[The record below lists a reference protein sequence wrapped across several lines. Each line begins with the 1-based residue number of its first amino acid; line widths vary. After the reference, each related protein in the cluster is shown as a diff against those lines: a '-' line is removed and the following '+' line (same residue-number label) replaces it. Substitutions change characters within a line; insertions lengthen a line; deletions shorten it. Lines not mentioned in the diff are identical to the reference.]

1 MKKRMLIIA
10 LVLSAVNSAKAGN
23 VGEQQARQK
32 AAAFMTGKA
41 TTRGATSLTRVY
53 LPLQTKSA
61 AWSVVDAPIYV
72 YNLEGGGYVIVSGDD
87 RTADILGF
95 SEKGA
100 LDADRLPANMKSW
113 LQSYVRKIESIPVSA
128 MPRRK
133 ASTRGGST
141 KEPIATKLKTEW
153 GQDYPYN
160 LHTPKLEIK
169 WHKRDTTINAA
180 TGCVAT
186 AMSMI
191 MNYYRY
197 PSKVLKALPS
207 FEGTCDVPVV
217 DKDTDEQDTVK
228 NVKWKTEDIA
238 ANTPIDWNNIKDK
251 YNKRSEDAGI
261 EAVSKLMMYCG
272 SAVGM
277 QYGFESSADN
287 ASMMKGLKEVFGYQ
301 DVYMLND
308 FEYDDEGWVDAIY
321 HEMSQAGPVLFGGQT
336 PTQSGHQFVLD
347 GYQSKDG
354 KDYFWVNW
362 GWDGEDNGYM
372 LLSVMEP
379 GWIINDEGESEG
391 FTEIQDMVCGLGFD
405 GKGFTKV
412 PNNLFYAYEF
422 ELGEDGKQY
431 SRSSESEPFQ
441 ITEYYVEFGNIHVV
455 EQTLQCAVGI
465 YDASN
470 KMVARTNMSDKDGM
484 KIEFMYYSYVE
495 PSETKADNT
504 FPIGKGLSDGV
515 YTLKLICAEPNTENW
530 ESMQGADDLTVKM
543 TVSGNKCSFKYNG
556 GSTAIHK
563 VTAETPANMDNAWY
577 SLSGVRFDIK
587 PTAKGVYIHQGR
599 KVVVK

>member
-10 LVLSAVNSAKAGN
+10 LVLSAVNSAWAGH

-251 YNKRSEDAGI
+251 YNRSSKDAEI
-261 EAVSKLMMYCG
+261 QAVSRLMQYCG
-272 SAVGM
+272 SAANM
-277 QYGFESSADN
+277 QYGLESSADN

-308 FEYDDEGWVDAIY
+308 FEYDDQGWVDAIY
-321 HEMSQAGPVLFGGQT
+321 TEMSQAGPVMFGGQT

-347 GYQSKDG
+347 GYQSKEG

-530 ESMQGADDLTVKM
+530 ESMQGADDLTVQM

>member
-10 LVLSAVNSAKAGN
+10 LVLSAVNSAWAGH

-32 AAAFMTGKA
+32 VAAFMTGRA
-41 TTRGATSLTRVY
+41 TTRGVATMTRVY

-61 AWSVVDAPIYV
+61 SWSTTDAPIYF
-72 YNLEGGGYVIVSGDD
+72 YNIEGGGYVIVSGDD

-113 LQSYVRKIESIPVSA
+113 LQGYVRKIESIPASA

-133 ASTRGGST
+133 ASTRGETT
-141 KEPIATKLKTEW
+141 KTTIATKLKTEW

-160 LHTPKLEIK
+160 LHTPELKIK
-169 WHKRDTTINAA
+169 WHLKDTTIHAA

-217 DKDTDEQDTVK
+217 DKDTGEQDTVK
-228 NVKWKTEDIA
+228 NVKWKAEDIA

-251 YNKRSEDAGI
+251 YNRSSKDAEI
-261 EAVSKLMMYCG
+261 QAVSRLMQYCG
-272 SAVGM
+272 SAANM
-277 QYGFESSADN
+277 QYGLESSADN

-321 HEMSQAGPVLFGGQT
+321 HEMSQAGPVLFGGLT
-336 PTQSGHQFVLD
+336 PTNGGHQFILD

-362 GWDGEDNGYM
+362 GWDGDDNGYM

-391 FTEIQDMVCGLGFD
+391 FTENQDLLCGLGYD
-405 GKGFTKV
+405 GKGITTV

-431 SRSSESEPFQ
+431 SRSSESESFQ
-441 ITEYYVEFGNIHVV
+441 ITDYYVRFGNVHLV
-455 EQTLQCAVGI
+455 EQTLQCAVGV
-465 YDASN
+465 YDSSN
-470 KMVARTNMSDKDGM
+470 HLAGITNMSKKEGTSL
-484 KIEFMYYSYVE
+484 EFMYYSYVE
-495 PSETKADNT
+495 PSETKTDNT

-515 YTLKLICAEPNTENW
+515 YTVKLVCAEPNTDKW
-530 ESMQGADDLTVKM
+530 EPMQGADDLALKM
-543 TVSGNKCSFKYNG
+543 TVSGNKCSFKYDDG
-556 GSTAIHK
+556 ATAIQK
-563 VTAETPANMDNAWY
+563 VTVETSANTDNAWY
-577 SLSGVRFDIK
+577 SLSGVRLDIK

>member
-277 QYGFESSADN
+277 QYGFESRADN
-287 ASMMKGLKEVFGYQ
+287 AGMMKGLKEAFGYH

-308 FEYDDEGWVDAIY
+308 FEYDDQGWVDAIY
-321 HEMSQAGPVLFGGQT
+321 TEMSQAGPVMFGGQT

-347 GYQSKDG
+347 GYQSKEG

-563 VTAETPANMDNAWY
+563 VTAETPAIMDNAWY

>member
-277 QYGFESSADN
+277 QYGFESRADN

-308 FEYDDEGWVDAIY
+308 FEYDDQGWVDAIY
-321 HEMSQAGPVLFGGQT
+321 TEMSQAGPVMFGGQT

-347 GYQSKDG
+347 GYQSKEG

>member
-308 FEYDDEGWVDAIY
+308 FEYDDQGWVDAIY
-321 HEMSQAGPVLFGGQT
+321 TEMSQAGPVMFGGQT

-347 GYQSKDG
+347 GYQSKEG

-530 ESMQGADDLTVKM
+530 ESMQGADDLTVQM

-563 VTAETPANMDNAWY
+563 VTAETPAIMDNAWY

>member
-1 MKKRMLIIA
+1 M
-10 LVLSAVNSAKAGN
+10 
-23 VGEQQARQK
+23 
-32 AAAFMTGKA
+32 
-41 TTRGATSLTRVY
+41 
-53 LPLQTKSA
+53 
-61 AWSVVDAPIYV
+61 
-72 YNLEGGGYVIVSGDD
+72 
-87 RTADILGF
+87 
-95 SEKGA
+95 
-100 LDADRLPANMKSW
+100 
-113 LQSYVRKIESIPVSA
+113 
-128 MPRRK
+128 
-133 ASTRGGST
+133 
-141 KEPIATKLKTEW
+141 
-153 GQDYPYN
+153 
-160 LHTPKLEIK
+160 
-169 WHKRDTTINAA
+169 
-180 TGCVAT
+180 
-186 AMSMI
+186 
-191 MNYYRY
+191 
-197 PSKVLKALPS
+197 
-207 FEGTCDVPVV
+207 
-217 DKDTDEQDTVK
+217 
-228 NVKWKTEDIA
+228 
-238 ANTPIDWNNIKDK
+238 
-251 YNKRSEDAGI
+251 
-261 EAVSKLMMYCG
+261 
-272 SAVGM
+272 
-277 QYGFESSADN
+277 
-287 ASMMKGLKEVFGYQ
+287 
-301 DVYMLND
+301 
-308 FEYDDEGWVDAIY
+308 
-321 HEMSQAGPVLFGGQT
+321 
-336 PTQSGHQFVLD
+336 
-347 GYQSKDG
+347 
-354 KDYFWVNW
+354 NW

-484 KIEFMYYSYVE
+484 KIEYMYYSYVE
-495 PSETKADNT
+495 PSESKADNT
-504 FPIGKGLSDGV
+504 FHIGKGLTDGV

-563 VTAETPANMDNAWY
+563 VTAETPAIMDNAWY

>member
-1 MKKRMLIIA
+1 MLIIA

-141 KEPIATKLKTEW
+141 KESIATKLKTEW

-191 MNYYRY
+191 LNYYRY
-197 PSKVLKALPS
+197 PSKVLIALPS

-321 HEMSQAGPVLFGGQT
+321 TEMSQAGPVMFGGQT

-347 GYQSKDG
+347 GYQSKEG

-563 VTAETPANMDNAWY
+563 VTAETPAIMDNAWY

>member
-1 MKKRMLIIA
+1 MKKKMLIIA

-287 ASMMKGLKEVFGYQ
+287 ASMMKGLKEAFGYN

-308 FEYDDEGWVDAIY
+308 FEYDDQGWVDAIY
-321 HEMSQAGPVLFGGQT
+321 TEMSQAGPVMFGGQT

-347 GYQSKDG
+347 GYQSKEG

>member
-1 MKKRMLIIA
+1 MLIIA

-308 FEYDDEGWVDAIY
+308 FEYDDQGWVDAIY
-321 HEMSQAGPVLFGGQT
+321 TEMSQAGPVMFGGQT

-347 GYQSKDG
+347 GYQSKEG

-563 VTAETPANMDNAWY
+563 VTAETPAIMDNAWY

>member
-1 MKKRMLIIA
+1 MKKKMLIIA

-308 FEYDDEGWVDAIY
+308 FEYDDQGWVDAIY
-321 HEMSQAGPVLFGGQT
+321 TEMSQAGPVMFGGQT

-347 GYQSKDG
+347 GYQSKEG

-495 PSETKADNT
+495 PSETN
-504 FPIGKGLSDGV
+504 GV

-563 VTAETPANMDNAWY
+563 VTAETPAIMDNAWY

>member
-1 MKKRMLIIA
+1 MLIIA

-308 FEYDDEGWVDAIY
+308 FEYDDQGWVDAIY
-321 HEMSQAGPVLFGGQT
+321 TEMSQAGPVMFGGQT

-347 GYQSKDG
+347 GYQSKEG